1 MKELNAILKEITLAG
16 ETVRKYQEY
25 LETVEEKLEGIAETE
40 LVKEINYQI
49 DHQINNGNFVS
60 SGESFY
66 NFCLEDVLENP
77 NFKKE
82 VWEDLENLLRVIC
95 DEKNINLSDDDL
107 DTKISEV
114 WEELIFNAENNA
126 YEQCLIRGSYSIKR

>member
-1 MKELNAILKEITLAG
+1 MKNEKNEIATLQKEY
-16 ETVRKYQEY
+16 REY
-25 LETVEEKLEGIAETE
+25 LENLEETLTSIAENA

-49 DHQINNGNFVS
+49 DEQITNGNFVS
-60 SGESFY
+60 SGEGFWNFY
-66 NFCLEDVLENP
+66 LEDVLENP

-82 VWEDLENLLRVIC
+82 VWEDLENLLQMIC

-107 DTKISEV
+107 DIKILEV

>member
-1 MKELNAILKEITLAG
+1 MKKLNAILKEITLSG

-25 LETVEEKLEGIAETE
+25 LETVEEKLGGIAETE

-49 DHQINNGNFVS
+49 DYQINGNFKDLN
-60 SGESFY
+60 GSFY
-66 NFCLEDVLENP
+66 FCLEDHLDNP

-82 VWEDLENLLRVIC
+82 IWEDLENLLQMIC

-107 DTKISEV
+107 DTKILEV

>member
-1 MKELNAILKEITLAG
+1 MKELNAILKETTLAG
-16 ETVRKYQEY
+16 ETAREYQEY
-25 LETVEEKLEGIAETE
+25 LESTEEKLEGIAENA

-49 DHQINNGNFVS
+49 DQQINNGNFVS
-60 SGESFY
+60 SGESFW

-82 VWEDLENLLRVIC
+82 VWEDLENLLQMIC

-107 DTKISEV
+107 AIKILEV

>member
-16 ETVRKYQEY
+16 ETVREYQEY
-25 LETVEEKLEGIAETE
+25 LESTEEKLEGIAETG
-40 LVKEINYQI
+40 LIKEINYQI
-49 DHQINNGNFVS
+49 DEQLNNRNFEDIN
-60 SGESFY
+60 Y
-66 NFCLEDVLENP
+66 RYFCLEDHLDAP

-82 VWEDLENLLRVIC
+82 IWEDLKNLLRIIC

-107 DTKISEV
+107 DTKILEV

>member
-25 LETVEEKLEGIAETE
+25 LETVEEKLEGIAENA

-49 DHQINNGNFVS
+49 DQQINNGNFVS
-60 SGESFY
+60 SGESFW

-82 VWEDLENLLRVIC
+82 VWEDLENLLQMIC

-107 DTKISEV
+107 DIKILEV

>member
-16 ETVRKYQEY
+16 GTVRKYQEY
-25 LETVEEKLEGIAETE
+25 LESTEEKLEGIAENA

-49 DHQINNGNFVS
+49 DEQINNGNFVS
-60 SGESFY
+60 SGESFW

-82 VWEDLENLLRVIC
+82 VWEDLENLLQMIC

-107 DTKISEV
+107 DIKILEV

>member
-16 ETVRKYQEY
+16 ETVREYQEY
-25 LETVEEKLEGIAETE
+25 LESTEEKLEGIAETE

-49 DHQINNGNFVS
+49 DEQLNNVNFVS
-60 SGESFY
+60 SGESFW
-66 NFCLEDVLENP
+66 NFCLEDHLDNP

-82 VWEDLENLLRVIC
+82 VWEDLENLLQMIC

-107 DTKISEV
+107 GIKILEV
-114 WEELIFNAENNA
+114 WEELIFNAENSA